1 MMAPVIPA
9 LNDHEIEALLDAAAG
24 HGATRAGFMPLRLPG
39 EVANL
44 FEAWLRE
51 HYPLRAARVLGLIRD
66 MRGGRL
72 NDPRFG
78 HRMRGEGHYAQL
90 LSARFA
96 AACRRSGLDSSR
108 IVQLDTRLV
117 PPRPRG
123 APPGGFFQLNF
134 TVASTVCAGSVD
146 VYSDA
151 SGNG

>member
-24 HGATRAGFMPLRLPG
+24 QGATRAGFMPLRLPG

-51 HYPLRAARVLGLIRD
+51 HYPLRATRVLGLIRG

-78 HRMRGEGHYAQL
+78 HRMRGEGQYAQL
-90 LSARFA
+90 LSARFT
-96 AACRRSGLDSSR
+96 AACRRSGLESSR
-108 IVQLDTRLV
+108 TAQLDTGSFLHD
-117 PPRPRG
+117 PAAPRQ
-123 APPGGFFQLNF
+123 ADFF
-134 TVASTVCAGSVD
+134 S
-146 VYSDA
+146 
-151 SGNG
+151 